1 MHESCKVAK
10 GQGTIINQINSK
22 NHNVFASRN
31 WILPNRT
38 MLMSVYFIP
47 LHGFPRYWN
56 YKTSRAASARE
67 SLTALKGRR
76 RLRYFSRIDR
86 LPSVLGLVFRGN
98 TYDWQGARHWY
109 LWLSSELFFTRHL
122 PEFIGNM
129 QTPTTTRAFVGYLS
143 FFRGKVRVSRFTQK
157 RFGSKNVLKPTL
169 DMKQQVF
176 PRNKLKN
183 NNNNNKKQFTQWIN
197 GWNRINSYRILA

>member
-1 MHESCKVAK
+1 MYISYLCMGFQDTGIKKHQGQHRQENLWLLSKVD
-10 GQGTIINQINSK
+10 GD
-22 NHNVFASRN
+22 HV
-31 WILPNRT
+31 
-38 MLMSVYFIP
+38 
-47 LHGFPRYWN
+47 
-56 YKTSRAASARE
+56 TSHR
-67 SLTALKGRR
+67 LTAYHLFLGS
-76 RLRYFSRIDR
+76 YFEAT
-86 LPSVLGLVFRGN
+86 LTTGM
-98 TYDWQGARHWY
+98 ARHTDT